1 MILPNYKEIIIRE
14 TEWGTDR
21 KIIFD
26 KIQVMIYGDAKYPR
40 TDIKFS
46 INSGCR
52 RRNINLSTYINN
64 INDYLVSHPCYKKYN
79 NRIVNVFDFSCIK
92 RLNFQGLK
100 FRSDEFQIIKNKY
113 LNVSLVKTDNCTIY
127 KEASIGCLNCTYHDN
142 KSYIMSLDSFNGFS
156 GDRMDLYQ
164 THILNMNENVLHLNN
179 VCTNFTGVDIDYE
192 RFFLTT
198 DAPNMRKIKI
208 NGNNILNDNELLFI
222 SGFYNLESVEI
233 KAILSSYEQLEK
245 LEKLREIRGVFIS
258 DEKELENT
266 RKKRQII
273 SECNESEKK
282 LKNYL
287 MGQRMFI
294 QNEYQELRHR
304 LYVSRLE
311 RVKWEEKFSLNDLK
325 KIRKELEGISNMSIE
340 QRRNISRE
348 KQEHTLFDSLN
359 GLEFDKPE
367 SDEEYVL
374 VNSRLFDNDGID
386 YYVKQHK
393 IILK

>member
-1 MILPNYKEIIIRE
+1 
-14 TEWGTDR
+14 
-21 KIIFD
+21 
-26 KIQVMIYGDAKYPR
+26 
-40 TDIKFS
+40 
-46 INSGCR
+46 
-52 RRNINLSTYINN
+52 
-64 INDYLVSHPCYKKYN
+64 
-79 NRIVNVFDFSCIK
+79 
-92 RLNFQGLK
+92 
-100 FRSDEFQIIKNKY
+100 
-113 LNVSLVKTDNCTIY
+113 
-127 KEASIGCLNCTYHDN
+127 
-142 KSYIMSLDSFNGFS
+142 
-156 GDRMDLYQ
+156 
-164 THILNMNENVLHLNN
+164 
-179 VCTNFTGVDIDYE
+179 
-192 RFFLTT
+192 
-198 DAPNMRKIKI
+198 MRKIKI
-208 NGNNILNDNELLFI
+208 NGNNILNDNDLLFI

-273 SECNESEKK
+273 SDSNESEKR

-304 LYVSRLE
+304 LYISRLE

-325 KIRKELEGISNMSIE
+325 KIRKELEDISNMSIE
-340 QRRNISRE
+340 QRRDISRE
-348 KQEHTLFDSLN
+348 KQEQTLFDSLN